1 MADINF
7 FFQEIAATYMSLCWF
22 ISMSSMN
29 LLHPIMPFAIILP
42 ALLAFLPYRF
52 LKDPFAKKS
61 IALMPAFWVIIGLW
75 GGIFR
80 DRKNSTDWPHSI
92 QYFVIFVFA
101 VFLIYGIY
109 CCFKNKGHR
118 IPTMVFFAAN
128 IYFAL
133 FVSFCALMSITGD
146 WL

>member
-1 MADINF
+1 MGEINL
-7 FFQEIAATYMSLCWF
+7 FQEIAATYMSLCWF
-22 ISMSSMN
+22 ISMSASN

-42 ALLAFLPYRF
+42 VLLAFLPYRF
-52 LKDPFAKKS
+52 IKDFYVRKS

-75 GGIFR
+75 GGVFR
-80 DRKNSTDWPHSI
+80 DQKNPSDWPNFVV
-92 QYFVIFVFA
+92 YFVVFVLA

-109 CCFKNKGHR
+109 CCFKNRGYR
-118 IPTMVFFAAN
+118 IPTIIFFAVN

-133 FVSFCALMSITGD
+133 FVSLCAVMSITGD